1 MTELYKTDLQQ
12 IIEYKEAT
20 EKQKAEKK
28 ALRIT
33 IAAILGSLALGG
45 IAMFAGKH
53 AEASNNNTYIELEK
67 EADEEIQSRIR

>member
-1 MTELYKTDLQQ
+1 MTDLYETDLQQ

-20 EKQKAEKK
+20 EKQKAEKR

-45 IAMFAGKH
+45 IAMFASKQH
-53 AEASNNNTYIELEK
+53 EQEKLEDSAIETDIETN
-67 EADEEIQSRIR
+67 SFTR

>member
-1 MTELYKTDLQQ
+1 MTDLYKTDLQQ

-20 EKQKAEKK
+20 EKQKQEKR

-45 IAMFAGKH
+45 MAMFAGKNVD
-53 AEASNNNTYIELEK
+53 SLNDDTKIE
-67 EADEEIQSRIR
+67 EEMNIKIR